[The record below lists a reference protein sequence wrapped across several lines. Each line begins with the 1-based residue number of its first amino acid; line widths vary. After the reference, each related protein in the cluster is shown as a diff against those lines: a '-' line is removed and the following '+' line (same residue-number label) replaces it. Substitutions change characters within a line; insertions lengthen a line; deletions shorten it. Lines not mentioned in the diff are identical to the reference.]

1 MDKHNQILSL
11 SFFSLSKWICMC
23 QCAIFL
29 SASALIFKRNI
40 LQEPQQQH
48 KHSLFYYYPF
58 CLCSAA
64 ARHDLYRVKIYI
76 TTCPYTKKKGKE
88 KQKQRKA
95 IIDLFLS
102 QTLRHLIGVVVF
114 FCVQTPPESHK
125 RTTP

>member
-1 MDKHNQILSL
+1 MVEVFNS
-11 SFFSLSKWICMC
+11 
-23 QCAIFL
+23 AIFL
-29 SASALIFKRNI
+29 SASTLIFKRNI

-88 KQKQRKA
+88 KQKQ
-95 IIDLFLS
+95 L
-102 QTLRHLIGVVVF
+102 LIYF
-114 FCVQTPPESHK
+114 YLK
-125 RTTP
+125 RYVI